1 MRPVSMFS
9 LRSICAAALFALCLS
24 TFPALAAD
32 PPSSDAVQQ
41 SLDKIADRKLP
52 DAEQKALQQ
61 VLEQTLAFLASKK
74 DSEQKLEALKQQ
86 LAQAPKQTSENQRE
100 LARLKESKVVP
111 VAQRYGGLDVP
122 QLEQLLS
129 QRSTQQSDLQSELN
143 DANSLAITA
152 QTRPERAQTE
162 ISANQT
168 RIQQINAIL
177 KSGKDNGKTLS
188 ADQRNLLNSELASIN
203 ALNLLRRQ
211 ELAGNSQL
219 QDLGNSQHD
228 LLTEKVARQEQEIQD
243 LQTLINDKR
252 RAQSQKTVAD
262 LSLEAQKSGGSS
274 LLATE
279 SAANLKLSDYL
290 LRGTDRLNEL
300 TQQNLKTKQ
309 QLDNLT
315 QTDQALSEQ
324 INVLSGSLLL
334 SKILY
339 KQKQALPHL
348 ELDKGLADEIA
359 NIRLYQFDIN
369 QQREQMSTPTAYV
382 EKLLATQPPENI
394 TPQLRRT
401 LLDLAITR
409 SDLLERLNRELSALL
424 NESITLQLNQK
435 QLTSTAQGLRATLD
449 EQMFWI
455 PSNKPLDLEWFQN
468 IWPRLQKQIATLPW
482 TSSLSELSDGLT
494 QRPLLFLPLLLL
506 IGVLTWRRKALYQK
520 LNRLHADIGHFKRD
534 SQWKTPL
541 ALLINVLLAMP
552 VALGL
557 ALCGYALQ
565 IDARGQ
571 NANLGEALLQ
581 IALAW
586 LVFYTAYRVLAPSG
600 VAQLHFRW
608 ETAQV
613 EFLRG
618 WVRRLGLVVLALV
631 AVVAVAEH
639 QPAALADD
647 VLGIGVV
654 LTCYALMTW
663 LLARL
668 LISSPT
674 HHNASLF
681 RKTVGVVFTALP
693 VALFL
698 AVCFG
703 YYYTALKLSDRLI
716 DTLYLMMIW
725 LMVEATFVRGLSVAA
740 RRLAYQRA
748 LAKRQAARENG
759 DSDIPVEEPK
769 LDIEQVNQQSLRL
782 IRLAL
787 LAGFVGALYLVWA
800 ELITVFAYLDN
811 IILYE
816 YTSGTGANM
825 SMVPISLSD
834 FLGAG
839 VIIVITFV
847 LAGNLP
853 GLLEVLVLSR
863 MNLAQGSAYAT
874 TTLLSY
880 TIAGV
885 GFVTTLSTLGVSWD
899 KLQWLVAALSV
910 GLGFGMQEIFANFI
924 SGIMILFERPVR
936 IGDTITIGALS
947 GTVSKI
953 RIRATTIT
961 DFDRKDIIVPN
972 KTFITGQL
980 INWSLT
986 DTVTRVTLKL
996 GVDYGSDLDL
1006 VRSLL
1011 LQAARENPRVLKE
1024 PEPIVYFLNFGE
1036 STLDHE
1042 LRMHVR
1048 DLGDRNPVLDEINR
1062 FINREFKKQHI
1073 NISFRQME
1081 IYLKN
1086 TQGLEYKLVPAEPS
1100 DKTGAP
1106 TGQTTLQ
1113 PVNTKVAP
1121 ATKDAP
1127 EPPEL
1132 RLD

>member
-1 MRPVSMFS
+1 MLS
-9 LRSICAAALFALCLS
+9 LRAFLAVTLLGLCLS
-24 TFPALAAD
+24 TSPAMAAD
-32 PPSSDAVQQ
+32 PATPTAASVQQ

-52 DAEQKALQQ
+52 DADQKALQQ
-61 VLEQTLAFLASKK
+61 VLEQTLGFLSAQEESQ
-74 DSEQKLEALKQQ
+74 QKLTDLKHLLNQT
-86 LAQAPKQTSENQRE
+86 PKELEENQRE
-100 LARLKESKVVP
+100 LNRIKASKVVP
-111 VAQRYGGLDVP
+111 IAQRYGNLDVP
-122 QLEQLLS
+122 QLEQMLS
-129 QRSTQQSDLQSELN
+129 QRSTQQSDLQKALN
-143 DANSLAITA
+143 EANSLTITA
-152 QTRPERAQTE
+152 QTRPERAQAE

-168 RIQQINAIL
+168 RIQQINTTL
-177 KSGKDNGKTLS
+177 KAGKENGKTLS
-188 ADQRNLLNSELASIN
+188 ADQRNLLNAELASIN

-211 ELAGNSQL
+211 ELAGNSPL
-219 QDLGNSQHD
+219 QDLGNSRHD

-252 RAQSQKTVAD
+252 RAQSQKTVAE
-262 LSLEAQKSGGSS
+262 LSLEAQKAGGSS

-300 TQQNLKTKQ
+300 TQRNLRTKQ

-348 ELDKGLADEIA
+348 ELDQGLADEIA
-359 NIRLYQFDIN
+359 NIRLYQFEVN
-369 QQREQMSTPTAYV
+369 QQREQMSSPVAYV
-382 EKLLATQPPENI
+382 EKLLATQPPEEV
-394 TPQLRRT
+394 TPALRRT
-401 LLDLAITR
+401 LMDLAITR

-435 QLTSTAQGLRATLD
+435 QLTSTAISLRATLD

-455 PSNKPLDLEWFQN
+455 PSNKPLDMEWFQT
-468 IWPRLQKQIATLPW
+468 IWPRLKKQVATLPW
-482 TSSLSELSDGLT
+482 TSSVSELADGLT
-494 QRPLLFLPLLLL
+494 HRPLLFLPLLLL
-506 IGVLTWRRKALYQK
+506 IGVLTWRRNQLYEH

-541 ALLINVLLAMP
+541 ALLINVLLALP

-586 LVFYTAYRVLAPSG
+586 LVFYTAYRVLAPGG

-608 ETAQV
+608 ETIQV

-647 VLGIGVV
+647 VLGIAVV
-654 LTCYALMTW
+654 LACYALMAW
-663 LLARL
+663 LLGRL
-668 LISSPT
+668 LLASPT

-681 RKTVGVVFTALP
+681 RKALGLAFTALP
-693 VALFL
+693 IALFV

-703 YYYTALKLSDRLI
+703 YYYTALKLTDRLI
-716 DTLYLMMIW
+716 DTLYLLMLW
-725 LMVEATFVRGLSVAA
+725 LVVEATFVRGLGVAA

-748 LAKRQAARENG
+748 LAKRQAARDSG
-759 DSDIPVEEPK
+759 DSDAPIEEPK

-787 LAGFVGALYLVWA
+787 LSAFVGGLYLVWA
-800 ELITVFAYLDN
+800 DLITVFAYLDN

-825 SMVPISLSD
+825 SMVPISLGD
-834 FLGAG
+834 FIGAV
-839 VIIVITFV
+839 VIIAITFV

-863 MNLAQGSAYAT
+863 LNLAQGSAYAT

-880 TIAGV
+880 AIAGI

-936 IGDTITIGALS
+936 IGDTITIGNLS

-986 DTVTRVTLKL
+986 DTITRVTLKL

-1006 VRSLL
+1006 VRTLL
-1011 LQAARENPRVLKE
+1011 LQAARDNPRVLKE

-1062 FINREFKKQHI
+1062 FINREFKKQKI

-1081 IYLKN
+1081 VYLKN
-1086 TQGLEYKLVPAEPS
+1086 LHGQEYKMVPVEPA
-1100 DKTGAP
+1100 DKTILP
-1106 TGQTTLQ
+1106 TEPGTP
-1113 PVNTKVAP
+1113 PVNPPVTTKVTP